1 LFKDLFRKLGFDEL
15 HKMQQ
20 HILQEHPDEIF
31 FSNIIGNE
39 DIKKLLMRAIIA
51 KDGVSYCLVGPP
63 ASAKSVFLQEM
74 EKGLDNAI
82 FIDGTGT
89 SGRGLVDLLTSKP
102 NTKYLL
108 IDEID
113 KMTKRDVAILYNVL
127 ETGRLQRNTKDH
139 KYDIKFKGL
148 RVFATSNS
156 KEKLPKPL
164 QSRIQPLIIHEY
176 SYQEFEEISI
186 RLLTQRYKLSKTAA
200 IKIASGV
207 WIKLNSK
214 DIRRVLAIG
223 RIAKRTDTEND
234 IDWLI
239 DTHAKHTFGQSEF
252 N

>member
-1 LFKDLFRKLGFDEL
+1 MFKDLFRKLGFDEL

-20 HILQEHPDEIF
+20 HISQEYPEEIF

-39 DIKKLLMRAIIA
+39 DIKKLLMRAIVA

-74 EKGLDNAI
+74 ERGLDNAI

-89 SGRGLVDLLTSKP
+89 SGRGLIDILASKP
-102 NTKYLL
+102 NAKYLL

-127 ETGRLQRNTKDH
+127 ETGRLQRNTRDQKF
-139 KYDIKFKGL
+139 DIKFKGL

-156 KEKLPKPL
+156 REKLPKPL
-164 QSRIQPLIIHEY
+164 QSRIQPLIIYEY
-176 SYQEFEEISI
+176 SYKEFEQISM
-186 RLLTQRYKLSKTAA
+186 RLLTQRYKLPETTA
-200 IKIASGV
+200 IKIASGL
-207 WIKLNSK
+207 WTKLKSK

-223 RIAKRTDTEND
+223 RIAKSNDTDND
-234 IDWLI
+234 INWLI
-239 DTHAKHTFGQSEF
+239 DTHAKHIFGQSEF